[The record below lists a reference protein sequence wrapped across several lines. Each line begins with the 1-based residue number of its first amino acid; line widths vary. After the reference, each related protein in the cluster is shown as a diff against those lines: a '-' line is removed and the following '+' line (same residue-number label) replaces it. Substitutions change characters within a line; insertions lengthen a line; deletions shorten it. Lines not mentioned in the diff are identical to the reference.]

1 MRGGGCAALR
11 QGAAEYGS
19 VAATAVNEQC
29 KVFSKG
35 CGGDDAWL
43 YEELLAYAY
52 LYAVAGVGAAEVV
65 FRVVVSV
72 VLFAVGIDNGGFVEV
87 FYGEVVYIQ
96 CGEGSAFVV
105 LQSEADKVV
114 FLYVKVVVAY
124 VYGVSAGVVG
134 VRVYVVFLV
143 GFAVLAVV
151 LQVGGVGTYGVARQG
166 SVDAVAVVLQVQLH
180 GVGDMVQLHEVALGS
195 VDVHL
200 AAYAYGAGVWGCP
213 CYDAFYGG
221 FV

>member
-1 MRGGGCAALR
+1 M
-11 QGAAEYGS
+11 
-19 VAATAVNEQC
+19 
-29 KVFSKG
+29 
-35 CGGDDAWL
+35 

-72 VLFAVGIDNGGFVEV
+72 VLFAVGIDNGGFVGV

-105 LQSEADKVV
+105 LQSEVDKVV

-124 VYGVSAGVVG
+124 VYGVSAGVAGVIG

-143 GFAVLAVV
+143 GFAVLVVV

-166 SVDAVAVVLQVQLH
+166 SVGAVAVVLQVQLH